1 MDPLTALSTAGTIIQ
16 FVDFGIKV
24 LVAGNSL
31 YHSTTGAIPENVE
44 LEWVTRDLMSL
55 TTKVSQAGNL
65 SEPAPDNVYLNQICV
80 RCEEIG
86 KNLLTRLER
95 LKLKSNKGV
104 LQRFHVALKATWA
117 RKDLE
122 ELVLQLGKYKRSIET
137 HFLVD
142 LRYVDVPPSSRA
154 AYLHVALV
162 ASGLTLLPFNIPND
176 LTLLMASLKK
186 LSMRCLTCKRPSRV
200 TSASRWWLCH
210 AY

>member
-31 YHSTTGAIPENVE
+31 HHSTTGAIPENVK

-55 TTKVSQAGNL
+55 TAKLSQAGNL
-65 SEPAPDNVYLNQICV
+65 SEPSPDSVYLKEICS

-86 KNLLTRLER
+86 KDLLRR
-95 LKLKSNKGV
+95 LKRLRLKSNKGV

-122 ELVLQLGKYKRSIET
+122 GLVLQLERYKRSIET
-137 HFLVD
+137 RFLVD
-142 LRYVDVPPSSRA
+142 LRYVYVPPSRA
-154 AYLHVALV
+154 AYLHLQ
-162 ASGLTLLPFNIPND
+162 
-176 LTLLMASLKK
+176 
-186 LSMRCLTCKRPSRV
+186 
-200 TSASRWWLCH
+200 W
-210 AY
+210 